1 MRATFAI
8 PGDLNTPSG
17 GYGYDRAVIAAGPGV
32 GLELAHLALPGGFP
46 FPTGAA
52 LAQAARL
59 LAATPADRPLLVDG
73 LALGA
78 LPEAALAGVRAPLAA
93 LLHHPL
99 ALEAGLSEAQA
110 QALRASEGAALARCR
125 AIVTTSAATVRDAA
139 ALFGI
144 APSLFSVAR
153 PGLARAAMARGG
165 GETPVI
171 LCVASL
177 IPRKGHDVLI
187 DALARLA
194 DRPWCAALYGAQD
207 FAPDWAAQV
216 RARIAAAGLGA
227 RIALH
232 GPVSSA
238 ALADAYHGADIFCLP
253 SRHEGYG
260 MVFAEAMAHGLPVLA
275 ADIAAARE
283 VIGPG
288 AGRLS
293 PPDDA
298 AALAENIAALLDD
311 PARRRAMAAAA
322 HARAHVIPGW
332 DATARAIRAALEGI
346 AP

>member
-8 PGDLNTPSG
+8 PGDLATPSG

-32 GLELAHLALPGGFP
+32 GLGLEHLALPGGFP
-46 FPTGAA
+46 FPDVGAVDE
-52 LAQAARL
+52 AARL
-59 LAATPADRPLLVDG
+59 LAAAPADRPLLVDG

-78 LPEAALAGVRAPLAA
+78 LPEKALAGVRAPLAA

-99 ALEAGLSEAQA
+99 ALEPGLSADRA
-110 QALRASEGAALARCR
+110 AALRASEGAALARCA
-125 AIVTTSAATVRDAA
+125 AIVTTSAATVRDAL
-139 ALFGI
+139 ALF
-144 APSLFSVAR
+144 ALDRARFTVAR
-153 PGLARAAMARGG
+153 PGLARAPMAQGG
-165 GETPVI
+165 GATPVI

-187 DALARLA
+187 DALAMVA
-194 DRPWCAALYGAQD
+194 DRPWRAAFYGAQD
-207 FAPDWAAQV
+207 FAPDWATQV
-216 RARIAAAGLGA
+216 RARIGAAGLGE

-232 GPVSSA
+232 GPVSPET
-238 ALADAYHGADIFCLP
+238 LERAYRGADIFCLP

-293 PPDDA
+293 PLDDA
-298 AALAENIAALLDD
+298 AALAANLALLLDD
-311 PARRRAMAAAA
+311 PARRGAMAAASR
-322 HARAHVIPGW
+322 ARAQTIPGW
-332 DATARAIRAALEGI
+332 DAAARAIRAALAAI

>member
-8 PGDLNTPSG
+8 PGDLATPSG
-17 GYGYDRAVIAAGPGV
+17 GYGYDRAVIAAGQGA
-32 GLELAHLALPGGFP
+32 GLELAHLALPDGFP
-46 FPTGAA
+46 FPDAGAVDK
-52 LAQAARL
+52 AARL
-59 LAATPADRPLLVDG
+59 LAAAPADRPLLVDG

-99 ALEAGLSEAQA
+99 ALEAGLSADQA
-110 QALRASEGAALARCR
+110 AALRASEGAALARCG
-125 AIVTTSAATVRDAA
+125 AIITTSAATVRDAL
-139 ALFGI
+139 ALF
-144 APSLFSVAR
+144 ALDPARFTVAR
-153 PGLARAAMARGG
+153 PGLARATMAQGG

-187 DALARLA
+187 EALAQVA
-194 DRPWCAALYGAQD
+194 DRPWRAAFYGARD

-216 RARIAAAGLGA
+216 RARIGATGLGA
-227 RIALH
+227 RIALR
-232 GPVSSA
+232 GPVPSA
-238 ALADAYHGADIFCLP
+238 ALEAAYLGADIFCLP

-260 MVFAEAMAHGLPVLA
+260 MAFAEAMAHGLPVLA

-288 AGRLS
+288 AGWLS

-298 AALAENIAALLDD
+298 AALAENLALLLDD
-311 PARRRAMAAAA
+311 PSRRRAMGAAA

>member
-1 MRATFAI
+1 VRATFAI

-46 FPTGAA
+46 FPDAA
-52 LAQAARL
+52 AVAEAARL
-59 LAATPADRPLLVDG
+59 LAAAPADRPLLVDG

-194 DRPWCAALYGAQD
+194 DRPWRAAFYGAQD